1 MKKLLSITSL
11 CLALLMISFS
21 TVFAV
26 DNSTPSNSD
35 TSQNVAE
42 TKNNTTPTTVRM
54 GWEVVYNLKNVESSN
69 TTNDAWLSYRTTITP
84 KLGYAITKVTATIDG
99 KDVGAITSEN
109 GIYTINIEQVT
120 GKLTITAEAEP
131 VIVDTPK
138 EIQNLSPKTNFTV
151 ANLGKVGNYNLYYN
165 VTQYYQ
171 FLDYNV
177 TMGDYVFDCFAQQSP
192 YDLGLYV
199 VGNGKAYTLID
210 AYNELKIDMDT
221 VYSLIKSNEIHY
233 NFTVGKSI
241 PDVTTQPSE
250 NHNVY
255 YYLKGATS
263 SNNETTVGN
272 RYNTVIKP
280 NSPYEIDY
288 VVVTV
293 NNKEKEVAKN
303 SDGSYTIDLD
313 NVDGDINIFA
323 SATREKATEF
333 STARVGWHVN
343 YNLSNVESSNTTDDA
358 WMNYRTVITPKTGYV
373 ITNISA
379 KIHGKDVGKIT
390 KKNGT
395 YEIFVEYLQGGPLV
409 IKAEAKSVKIDT
421 PKEIDKLCPNWILSV
436 ANLGKVGKYD
446 LYYKISDY
454 YNFSNKNIRMG
465 NYMFNCYQQHTPY
478 DLGLYV
484 VGNGKAYTL
493 KDAYNKLNINMDA
506 VYSLINKT
514 NLHYNF
520 TVVKIAQEKL
530 SATNVSLKSGATKTI
545 KVLNGKVKSY
555 KVVNSKVA
563 KVNSKGV
570 VTALN
575 KGKTTVIVTLKDGN
589 KLNCKVNVTTAPKL
603 SKSTVNVKV
612 GQSAKIKIYGK
623 AKGIEFGIS
632 GRNKNIEVW
641 LYKMKDATGFEVE
654 GLKKGKATLKVK
666 VNNVKTL
673 TLKINVK

>member
-35 TSQNVAE
+35 KSQNANQ
-42 TKNNTTPTTVRM
+42 TMNNTMGIVNTEPT
-54 GWEVVYNLKNVESSN
+54 K
-69 TTNDAWLSYRTTITP
+69 
-84 KLGYAITKVTATIDG
+84 
-99 KDVGAITSEN
+99 
-109 GIYTINIEQVT
+109 
-120 GKLTITAEAEP
+120 
-131 VIVDTPK
+131 VDTPK
-138 EIQNLSPKTNFTV
+138 ELQELYPNTNFTV
-151 ANLGKVGNYNLYYN
+151 TKLGEVGEYSLYYN
-165 VTQYYQ
+165 VTRNYQ

-177 TMGDYVFDCFAQQSP
+177 TIGEYIFNCFAQQKP
-192 YDLGLYV
+192 YDLGLYI
-199 VGNGKAYTLID
+199 VGNGKAYTLAD
-210 AYNELKIDMDT
+210 AYKELKIDMDT
-221 VYSLIKSNEIHY
+221 VYSIITSKYINY

-272 RYNTVIKP
+272 HYSTVIKP
-280 NSPYEIDY
+280 NSSYEIDY

-293 NNKEKEVAKN
+293 NNKEKEATKN

-323 SATREKATEF
+323 SATPKKASEPITQDGGHDI
-333 STARVGWHVN
+333 V
-343 YNLSNVESSNTTDDA
+343 YNLSNVESSNTTDIT
-358 WMNYRTVITPKTGYV
+358 YTGYKTTLTPKDGYA
-373 ITNISA
+373 ITYISA
-379 KIHGKDVGKIT
+379 TVNGKDVGTIT
-390 KKNGT
+390 KENGIYT
-395 YEIFVEYLQGGPLV
+395 IDVRLV
-409 IKAEAKSVKIDT
+409 TGNLTITAEAKDIVTDT
-421 PKEIDKLCPNWILSV
+421 PKEIQNLSPKTNFTV
-436 ANLGKVGKYD
+436 ANLGKVGNYN
-446 LYYKISDY
+446 LYYNVTQYYQFFDNIIKI
-454 YNFSNKNIRMG
+454 G
-465 NYMFNCYQQHTPY
+465 NYEFDCFAQQSLY

-493 KDAYNKLNINMDA
+493 KEAYDKLNINMDA

-555 KVVNSKVA
+555 KVTNNKVA

-570 VTALN
+570 ITALN

-603 SKSTVNVKV
+603 SKSTVNLKV
-612 GQSAKIKIYGK
+612 GQIAKIKIYGK

-641 LYKMKDATGFEVE
+641 LYKMKDATGFEVQ

-673 TLKINVK
+673 TLKVNVK

>member
-11 CLALLMISFS
+11 CLTLLMISFS

-35 TSQNVAE
+35 KSQNVAG
-42 TKNNTTPTTVRM
+42 TKNNTEPTTVRM
-54 GWEVVYNLKNVESSN
+54 GWEVVYNLKNVDSSN

-84 KLGYAITKVTATIDG
+84 KVGYAITKVTATIDG

-138 EIQNLSPKTNFTV
+138 ELQELYPNTNFTV
-151 ANLGKVGNYNLYYN
+151 TKLGEVGEYSLYYN

-177 TMGDYVFDCFAQQSP
+177 TIGEYIFNCFAQQKP

-272 RYNTVIKP
+272 HYNTVIKP
-280 NSPYEIDY
+280 NSDYEIDY

-293 NNKEKEVAKN
+293 NNKEKEVTKN

-313 NVDGDINIFA
+313 NIDGDINIFA
-323 SATREKATEF
+323 SATREKATQF

-343 YNLSNVESSNTTDDA
+343 YNLSNVESSNTTDDV
-358 WMNYRTVITPKTGYV
+358 WLNYKTTLTPKEGYA
-373 ITNISA
+373 ITYVSA
-379 KIHGKDVGKIT
+379 TVNGKDVGKIT
-390 KKNGT
+390 KNNGIYT
-395 YEIFVEYLQGGPLV
+395 IDIEKATGNLTIT
-409 IKAEAKSVKIDT
+409 AEAKNIVTDT
-421 PKEIDKLCPNWILSV
+421 PKEIQNLSPKTNFTV
-436 ANLGKVGKYD
+436 ANLGKVGNYN
-446 LYYKISDY
+446 LYYNVTQYYQFFENIIKI
-454 YNFSNKNIRMG
+454 G
-465 NYMFNCYQQHTPY
+465 NYEFDCFAQQSPY
-478 DLGLYV
+478 GLGLYV

-493 KDAYNKLNINMDA
+493 KDAYDKLNINMDA

-555 KVVNSKVA
+555 KVTNNKVA

-612 GQSAKIKIYGK
+612 GKTVKVKALGK
-623 AKGIEFGIS
+623 AKNIALKWTVS
-632 GRNKNIEVW
+632 NKNVNTSIAKKISASV
-641 LYKMKDATGFEVE
+641 LNIKGV
-654 GLKKGKATLKVK
+654 KKGKTTLKVK

-673 TLKINVK
+673 TLKVNVK

>member
-35 TSQNVAE
+35 KSQNANR
-42 TKNNTTPTTVRM
+42 TMNNTMGIVNTEPT
-54 GWEVVYNLKNVESSN
+54 K
-69 TTNDAWLSYRTTITP
+69 
-84 KLGYAITKVTATIDG
+84 
-99 KDVGAITSEN
+99 
-109 GIYTINIEQVT
+109 
-120 GKLTITAEAEP
+120 
-131 VIVDTPK
+131 VDTPK
-138 EIQNLSPKTNFTV
+138 ELQELYPNTNFTV
-151 ANLGKVGNYNLYYN
+151 TKLGEVGKYSLYYN
-165 VTQYYQ
+165 VTHYYQ

-177 TMGDYVFDCFAQQSP
+177 TIGEYMFNCFAQQKP

-221 VYSLIKSNEIHY
+221 VYSLIKSKYINY

-272 RYNTVIKP
+272 HYNTVIKP
-280 NSPYEIDY
+280 NLPYEIDY

-293 NNKEKEVAKN
+293 NNKEREVTKN
-303 SDGSYTIDLD
+303 LDGSYTVDLD
-313 NVDGDINIFA
+313 NIDGDINIFA
-323 SATREKATEF
+323 SATPKKASEPITQDGGHDI
-333 STARVGWHVN
+333 V
-343 YNLSNVESSNTTDDA
+343 YNLSNVESSNTTDIT
-358 WMNYRTVITPKTGYV
+358 YTGYKTTLTPKDGYA
-373 ITNISA
+373 ITYVSA
-379 KIHGKDVGKIT
+379 TVNGKDVGTIT
-390 KKNGT
+390 KENGIYT
-395 YEIFVEYLQGGPLV
+395 IDVRLV
-409 IKAEAKSVKIDT
+409 MGKLTITAEAKDIVTDT
-421 PKEIDKLCPNWILSV
+421 PKEIQNLSPKTNFTV
-436 ANLGKVGKYD
+436 ANLGKVGNYN
-446 LYYKISDY
+446 LYYNVTQYYQFFENIIKI
-454 YNFSNKNIRMG
+454 G
-465 NYMFNCYQQHTPY
+465 NYEFDCFAQQSPY
-478 DLGLYV
+478 GLGLYV

-493 KDAYNKLNINMDA
+493 KDAYDKLNINMDA

-555 KVVNSKVA
+555 KVTNNKVA

-575 KGKTTVIVTLKDGN
+575 KGKTTVIVTLKNGN

-603 SKSTVNVKV
+603 SKPTVNVKV
-612 GQSAKIKIYGK
+612 GKTVKVKALGK
-623 AKGIEFGIS
+623 AKNIALKWTVS
-632 GRNKNIEVW
+632 NKNVNTSIA
-641 LYKMKDATGFEVE
+641 KMISASVLNIKGV
-654 GLKKGKATLKVK
+654 KKGTTTIKVK

-673 TLKINVK
+673 TLKVNVK

>member
-35 TSQNVAE
+35 KSQNANR
-42 TKNNTTPTTVRM
+42 TMNNTMGIVNTEPTKVDTPKELQELYPNTNFTVTKLGEVGEYSLYYNVTHYYQFLDYNVTIGEYIFNCFAQQKPYDLGLYVVGNSKAYTLADAYKELKIDMDTVYSLITSKYINYNFTVGKSIPDVTTQPSANHNVYYYLKGATSSNNETTVGNHYNTVIKPNSPYEIDYVVVTVNNKKR
-54 GWEVVYNLKNVESSN
+54 EVAKNSDGSYTVDLDNVDGDINIFASATPKKASEPITQDGGHDIVYNLSNVESSN
-69 TTNDAWLSYRTTITP
+69 TTDITYTGYKTTLTP
-84 KLGYAITKVTATIDG
+84 KDGYAITYVSATVNG
-99 KDVGAITSEN
+99 KDVGTITKEN
-109 GIYTINIEQVT
+109 GIYTIDVRLVM
-120 GKLTITAEAEP
+120 GKLTITAEAKD
-131 VIVDTPK
+131 IVTDTPK
-138 EIQNLSPKTNFTV
+138 EIQNISPKTNFTV

-171 FLDYNV
+171 FFENIIKIGNYE
-177 TMGDYVFDCFAQQSP
+177 FDCFAHQSP
-192 YDLGLYV
+192 YG
-199 VGNGKAYTLID
+199 
-210 AYNELKIDMDT
+210 
-221 VYSLIKSNEIHY
+221 
-233 NFTVGKSI
+233 
-241 PDVTTQPSE
+241 
-250 NHNVY
+250 
-255 YYLKGATS
+255 
-263 SNNETTVGN
+263 
-272 RYNTVIKP
+272 
-280 NSPYEIDY
+280 
-288 VVVTV
+288 
-293 NNKEKEVAKN
+293 
-303 SDGSYTIDLD
+303 
-313 NVDGDINIFA
+313 
-323 SATREKATEF
+323 
-333 STARVGWHVN
+333 
-343 YNLSNVESSNTTDDA
+343 
-358 WMNYRTVITPKTGYV
+358 
-373 ITNISA
+373 
-379 KIHGKDVGKIT
+379 
-390 KKNGT
+390 
-395 YEIFVEYLQGGPLV
+395 
-409 IKAEAKSVKIDT
+409 
-421 PKEIDKLCPNWILSV
+421 
-436 ANLGKVGKYD
+436 
-446 LYYKISDY
+446 
-454 YNFSNKNIRMG
+454 
-465 NYMFNCYQQHTPY
+465 
-478 DLGLYV
+478 LGLYV

-493 KDAYNKLNINMDA
+493 KDAYDKLNINMDA

-555 KVVNSKVA
+555 KVTNNKVA

-603 SKSTVNVKV
+603 SKSTVNLKV

-641 LYKMKDATGFEVE
+641 RYKMKDATGFEVE

-673 TLKINVK
+673 TLKVNVK

>member
-35 TSQNVAE
+35 KSQNANQTMKNTMGIVNTE
-42 TKNNTTPTTVRM
+42 PTK
-54 GWEVVYNLKNVESSN
+54 
-69 TTNDAWLSYRTTITP
+69 
-84 KLGYAITKVTATIDG
+84 
-99 KDVGAITSEN
+99 
-109 GIYTINIEQVT
+109 
-120 GKLTITAEAEP
+120 
-131 VIVDTPK
+131 VDTPK
-138 EIQNLSPKTNFTV
+138 ELQELYPNTNFTV
-151 ANLGKVGNYNLYYN
+151 TKLGEVGEYSLYYN
-165 VTQYYQ
+165 VTRNYQ

-177 TMGDYVFDCFAQQSP
+177 TIGEYIFNCFAQQKP

-199 VGNGKAYTLID
+199 VGNGKAYTLAD
-210 AYNELKIDMDT
+210 AYKELKIDMDT
-221 VYSLIKSNEIHY
+221 VYSIIKSKYINY

-280 NSPYEIDY
+280 DSPYEIDY
-288 VVVTV
+288 IVVTV
-293 NNKEKEVAKN
+293 NNKKREVTKN
-303 SDGSYTIDLD
+303 SDGSYTVDLD

-323 SATREKATEF
+323 SATREKAPNT
-333 STARVGWHVN
+333 SVAVGCEVK
-343 YNLSNVESSNTTDDA
+343 YDLTNVTSSNMTTDA
-358 WMNYRTVITPKTGYV
+358 WMNYRTVITPKAGYV

-379 KIHGKDVGKIT
+379 KIHGNDVGKIT

-395 YEIFVEYLQGGPLV
+395 YEIFVEYVQGPLV

-421 PKEIDKLCPNWILSV
+421 PKEIDKLYPNLILSV

-493 KDAYNKLNINMDA
+493 KEAYDKLNINMDT

-555 KVVNSKVA
+555 KVTNNKVA

-570 VTALN
+570 ITALN

-603 SKSTVNVKV
+603 SKSTVNLKV

-673 TLKINVK
+673 TLKVNVK

>member
-35 TSQNVAE
+35 KSQNANRTMNNTMGIVNTEPTKVDTPKELQELYPNTNFTVTKLGEVGEYSLYYNVTQYYQFLDYNVTIGEYIFNCFAQQKPYDLGLYVVGNGKAYTLADAYNE
-42 TKNNTTPTTVRM
+42 LKIDMDTVYSLIKSNDIDYNFTVKKSESTVTTQPSANHNVYYYLKGATSSNNETTVSGNYNTVIKPNSDYEIDYIVVTVNNKEKEVTKNSDGSYTIDLDNVDGDINIFASATREKATQFSTARV
-54 GWEVVYNLKNVESSN
+54 GWHVNYNLSNVESSN
-69 TTNDAWLSYRTTITP
+69 TTDDVWLNYKTTLTP
-84 KLGYAITKVTATIDG
+84 KEGYAITYVSATVNG
-99 KDVGAITSEN
+99 KDVGKITKNN
-109 GIYTINIEQVT
+109 GIYTIDIEKAT
-120 GKLTITAEAEP
+120 GNLTITAEAKN
-131 VIVDTPK
+131 IVTDTPK

-165 VTQYYQ
+165 VTQHYQ
-171 FLDYNV
+171 FFENIIKIGNYE
-177 TMGDYVFDCFAQQSP
+177 FDCFAQQSP
-192 YDLGLYV
+192 YGLGLYV
-199 VGNGKAYTLID
+199 VGNGK
-210 AYNELKIDMDT
+210 
-221 VYSLIKSNEIHY
+221 S
-233 NFTVGKSI
+233 
-241 PDVTTQPSE
+241 
-250 NHNVY
+250 
-255 YYLKGATS
+255 
-263 SNNETTVGN
+263 
-272 RYNTVIKP
+272 
-280 NSPYEIDY
+280 
-288 VVVTV
+288 
-293 NNKEKEVAKN
+293 
-303 SDGSYTIDLD
+303 
-313 NVDGDINIFA
+313 
-323 SATREKATEF
+323 
-333 STARVGWHVN
+333 
-343 YNLSNVESSNTTDDA
+343 
-358 WMNYRTVITPKTGYV
+358 
-373 ITNISA
+373 
-379 KIHGKDVGKIT
+379 
-390 KKNGT
+390 
-395 YEIFVEYLQGGPLV
+395 
-409 IKAEAKSVKIDT
+409 
-421 PKEIDKLCPNWILSV
+421 
-436 ANLGKVGKYD
+436 
-446 LYYKISDY
+446 
-454 YNFSNKNIRMG
+454 
-465 NYMFNCYQQHTPY
+465 
-478 DLGLYV
+478 
-484 VGNGKAYTL
+484 YTL
-493 KDAYNKLNINMDA
+493 KDAYDKLNINMDA

-520 TVVKIAQEKL
+520 TAVKIAQEKL

-555 KVVNSKVA
+555 KVTNNKVA

-673 TLKINVK
+673 ILKVNVK

>member
-35 TSQNVAE
+35 KSQNANQ
-42 TKNNTTPTTVRM
+42 TMNNTMVVVNTEPT
-54 GWEVVYNLKNVESSN
+54 K
-69 TTNDAWLSYRTTITP
+69 
-84 KLGYAITKVTATIDG
+84 
-99 KDVGAITSEN
+99 
-109 GIYTINIEQVT
+109 
-120 GKLTITAEAEP
+120 
-131 VIVDTPK
+131 VDTPK
-138 EIQNLSPKTNFTV
+138 ELQELYPNTNFTV
-151 ANLGKVGNYNLYYN
+151 TKLGEVGEYSLYYN
-165 VTQYYQ
+165 VTHYYQ

-177 TMGDYVFDCFAQQSP
+177 TIGEYIFNCFAQQKP

-199 VGNGKAYTLID
+199 VGNSKAYTLID

-221 VYSLIKSNEIHY
+221 VYSLITSKYINY

-272 RYNTVIKP
+272 HYNTVIKP

-293 NNKEKEVAKN
+293 NNKKREVTKN
-303 SDGSYTIDLD
+303 SDGSYTVDLD

-323 SATREKATEF
+323 SATREKVTQF
-333 STARVGWHVN
+333 STARVGCEVK
-343 YNLSNVESSNTTDDA
+343 YDLTNVTSSNTTDDA

-379 KIHGKDVGKIT
+379 KIHGNDVGKIT

-395 YEIFVEYLQGGPLV
+395 YEIFVEYVQGPLV

-493 KDAYNKLNINMDA
+493 KDAYDKLNINMDA

-603 SKSTVNVKV
+603 SKSTVNLKV

-632 GRNKNIEVW
+632 GRNKNVEVW
-641 LYKMKDATGFEVE
+641 LYKMKDATEFRVE
-654 GLKKGKATLKVK
+654 GLKKGKTTLKVK

-673 TLKINVK
+673 TLKVNVK

>member
-35 TSQNVAE
+35 KSRNVAE
-42 TKNNTTPTTVRM
+42 TKNNTEPTTVRM
-54 GWEVVYNLKNVESSN
+54 GWEVVYNLKNVDSSN

-84 KLGYAITKVTATIDG
+84 KVGYTITKVTATIDG
-99 KDVGAITSEN
+99 KDVGTVTSEN

-138 EIQNLSPKTNFTV
+138 ELQELSPNANFTL
-151 ANLGKVGNYNLYYN
+151 AKLGEVGEYTLYYN
-165 VTQYYQ
+165 VTDSYQY
-171 FLDYNV
+171 LDYNV
-177 TMGDYVFDCFAQQSP
+177 TMGDYVFDCFAQQKP

-272 RYNTVIKP
+272 HYNTVIKP

-293 NNKEKEVAKN
+293 NNKEKEATKN
-303 SDGSYTIDLD
+303 SDGSYTVDLD

-421 PKEIDKLCPNWILSV
+421 PKEIDKLYPNLILSV

-493 KDAYNKLNINMDA
+493 KEAYDKLNINMDA

-530 SATNVSLKSGATKTI
+530 SATNVRLKSGATKTI
-545 KVLNGKVKSY
+545 KVLNGKVKSC
-555 KVVNSKVA
+555 KVTNNKVA

-570 VTALN
+570 ITALN

-603 SKSTVNVKV
+603 SKSTVNLKV

>member
-11 CLALLMISFS
+11 CLTLLMISFS

-35 TSQNVAE
+35 KSQNANQ
-42 TKNNTTPTTVRM
+42 TMNNTMGIVNTEPT
-54 GWEVVYNLKNVESSN
+54 K
-69 TTNDAWLSYRTTITP
+69 
-84 KLGYAITKVTATIDG
+84 
-99 KDVGAITSEN
+99 
-109 GIYTINIEQVT
+109 
-120 GKLTITAEAEP
+120 
-131 VIVDTPK
+131 VDTPK
-138 EIQNLSPKTNFTV
+138 ELQELYPNTNFTV
-151 ANLGKVGNYNLYYN
+151 TKLGEVGEYSLYYN

-177 TMGDYVFDCFAQQSP
+177 TIGEYIFNCFAQQKP

-221 VYSLIKSNEIHY
+221 VYSLITSKYINY

-293 NNKEKEVAKN
+293 NNKEKEVTKN

-323 SATREKATEF
+323 SATREKATQF
-333 STARVGWHVN
+333 STARVGWYVN
-343 YNLSNVESSNTTDDA
+343 YNLSNVESSNTTDDV
-358 WMNYRTVITPKTGYV
+358 WLNYKTTLTPKEGYA
-373 ITNISA
+373 ITYVSA
-379 KIHGKDVGKIT
+379 TVNGKDVGKIT
-390 KKNGT
+390 KNNGIYT
-395 YEIFVEYLQGGPLV
+395 IDIEKATGNLTIT
-409 IKAEAKSVKIDT
+409 AEAKNIVTDT
-421 PKEIDKLCPNWILSV
+421 PKEIQNLSPKTNFTV
-436 ANLGKVGKYD
+436 ANLGKVGNYN
-446 LYYKISDY
+446 LYYNVTQYYQFFENIIKI
-454 YNFSNKNIRMG
+454 G
-465 NYMFNCYQQHTPY
+465 NYEFDCFAQQSPY
-478 DLGLYV
+478 GLGLYV

-493 KDAYNKLNINMDA
+493 KDAYDKLNINMDA

-520 TVVKIAQEKL
+520 TAVKIAQEKL

-612 GQSAKIKIYGK
+612 GKTVKVKALGK
-623 AKGIEFGIS
+623 AKNIALKWTVS
-632 GRNKNIEVW
+632 NKNVNTSIAKKIGASV
-641 LYKMKDATGFEVE
+641 LNIKGV
-654 GLKKGKATLKVK
+654 KKGKTTLKVK

-673 TLKINVK
+673 TLKVNVK

>member
-35 TSQNVAE
+35 KSQNANQ
-42 TKNNTTPTTVRM
+42 TMNNTMVVVNTEPT
-54 GWEVVYNLKNVESSN
+54 K
-69 TTNDAWLSYRTTITP
+69 
-84 KLGYAITKVTATIDG
+84 
-99 KDVGAITSEN
+99 
-109 GIYTINIEQVT
+109 
-120 GKLTITAEAEP
+120 
-131 VIVDTPK
+131 VDTPK
-138 EIQNLSPKTNFTV
+138 ELQELYPNTNFTV
-151 ANLGKVGNYNLYYN
+151 TKLGEVGEYSLYYN
-165 VTQYYQ
+165 VTHYYQ

-177 TMGDYVFDCFAQQSP
+177 TIGEYIFNCFAQQKP

-199 VGNGKAYTLID
+199 VGNSKAYTLID

-221 VYSLIKSNEIHY
+221 VYSLITSKYINY

-272 RYNTVIKP
+272 HYNTVIKP

-293 NNKEKEVAKN
+293 NNKKREVTKN

-323 SATREKATEF
+323 SATREKVTQF
-333 STARVGWHVN
+333 STARVGCEVK
-343 YNLSNVESSNTTDDA
+343 YDLTNVTSSNTTDDA

-379 KIHGKDVGKIT
+379 NIHGKDVGKIT

-395 YEIFVEYLQGGPLV
+395 YEIFVEYVQGPLV

-493 KDAYNKLNINMDA
+493 KDAYDKLNINMDV

-555 KVVNSKVA
+555 KVTNNKVA

-603 SKSTVNVKV
+603 SKSTVNLKV

-632 GRNKNIEVW
+632 GRNKNIKVW
-641 LYKMKDATGFEVE
+641 LYKMKDATEFRVE

-673 TLKINVK
+673 TLKVNVK

>member
-35 TSQNVAE
+35 KSQN
-42 TKNNTTPTTVRM
+42 TNQTMNNTMGIVNTEPT
-54 GWEVVYNLKNVESSN
+54 K
-69 TTNDAWLSYRTTITP
+69 
-84 KLGYAITKVTATIDG
+84 
-99 KDVGAITSEN
+99 
-109 GIYTINIEQVT
+109 
-120 GKLTITAEAEP
+120 
-131 VIVDTPK
+131 VDTPK
-138 EIQNLSPKTNFTV
+138 ELQELYPNTNFTV
-151 ANLGKVGNYNLYYN
+151 TKLGEVGEYSLYYN

-177 TMGDYVFDCFAQQSP
+177 TIGEYIFDCFAQQKP

-199 VGNGKAYTLID
+199 VGNGKAYTLAD
-210 AYNELKIDMDT
+210 AYKELKIDMDT

-233 NFTVGKSI
+233 NFTVEKSI
-241 PDVTTQPSE
+241 PDVTTQPSA

-272 RYNTVIKP
+272 HYNTVIKP
-280 NSPYEIDY
+280 NSDYEIDY
-288 VVVTV
+288 IVVTV
-293 NNKEKEVAKN
+293 NNKEKEVTKN
-303 SDGSYTIDLD
+303 SDGSYTVDLD

-323 SATREKATEF
+323 SATPKKASEPIT
-333 STARVGWHVN
+333 RVGWEVD
-343 YNLSNVESSNTTDDA
+343 YNVTNAYLTNKSTDVLGS
-358 WMNYRTVITPKTGYV
+358 YSTRIYTVGTYIVTYV
-373 ITNISA
+373 SA
-379 KIHGKDVGKIT
+379 TINGKDVGTIKEVV
-390 KKNGT
+390 GG
-395 YEIFVEYLQGGPLV
+395 YEIN
-409 IKAEAKSVKIDT
+409 IKNVTGKLTITVEAKNFQSPT
-421 PKEIDKLCPNWILSV
+421 PKELQALSPNSNFSV
-436 ANLGKVGKYD
+436 INLGKVGNYN
-446 LYYKISDY
+446 LYYNTTSSYEDLEY
-454 YNFSNKNIRMG
+454 NIRIGDYVYTCM
-465 NYMFNCYQQHTPY
+465 YQQSPD
-478 DLGLYV
+478 DLGLYI

-493 KDAYNKLNINMDA
+493 QDAYSKIKNLNMDT
-506 VYSLINKT
+506 VYSLINKM
-514 NLHYNF
+514 NIDYNF
-520 TVVKIAQEKL
+520 TVNKKPIVKL

-545 KVLNGKVKSY
+545 KVLNGKAKSY
-555 KVVNSKVA
+555 KVTNNKVA

-570 VTALN
+570 ITALN

-603 SKSTVNVKV
+603 SKSTVNLKV

-632 GRNKNIEVW
+632 GRNKNIKVW

-673 TLKINVK
+673 TLKVNVK

>member
-35 TSQNVAE
+35 KSQNVAE
-42 TKNNTTPTTVRM
+42 TKNNTEPTTVRM
-54 GWEVVYNLKNVESSN
+54 GWEVVYNLKNVETSN

-84 KLGYAITKVTATIDG
+84 KVGYTITKITATIDG
-99 KDVGAITSEN
+99 KDVGTVTSEN

-165 VTQYYQ
+165 VTQKYQ
-171 FLDYNV
+171 YLDYNV

-272 RYNTVIKP
+272 HYNTVIKP

-293 NNKEKEVAKN
+293 NNKEKEATKN

-323 SATREKATEF
+323 SATYEKAPNT
-333 STARVGWHVN
+333 SVAVGCEVK
-343 YNLSNVESSNTTDDA
+343 YDLTNVTSSNMTTDA

-395 YEIFVEYLQGGPLV
+395 YEIFVEYVQGPLV

-421 PKEIDKLCPNWILSV
+421 PKEIDKLYPNLILSV

-493 KDAYNKLNINMDA
+493 KEAYDKLNINMDA

-520 TVVKIAQEKL
+520 TAVKIAQEKL
-530 SATNVSLKSGATKTI
+530 SATNISLKSGATKTI

-555 KVVNSKVA
+555 KVTNNKVA

-570 VTALN
+570 ITALN

-673 TLKINVK
+673 TLKVNVK

>member
-1 MKKLLSITSL
+1 
-11 CLALLMISFS
+11 MISFS

-165 VTQYYQ
+165 VIQYYQ

-177 TMGDYVFDCFAQQSP
+177 TIGEYIFNCFAQQKP

-199 VGNGKAYTLID
+199 VGNSKAYTLAD

-221 VYSLIKSNEIHY
+221 VYSLIKSNDIDY
-233 NFTVGKSI
+233 SFTVKKSEST
-241 PDVTTQPSE
+241 VTTQPSA

-255 YYLKGATS
+255 YYLKGVTS

-272 RYNTVIKP
+272 HYNTVIKP

-288 VVVTV
+288 IVVTV

-303 SDGSYTIDLD
+303 SDGSYTVDLD

-323 SATREKATEF
+323 SATREKVTEF
-333 STARVGWHVN
+333 STARVGWYVN
-343 YNLSNVESSNTTDDA
+343 YNLSNVESSNTTDDV
-358 WMNYRTVITPKTGYV
+358 WLNYKTTLTPKEGYA
-373 ITNISA
+373 ITYVSA
-379 KIHGKDVGKIT
+379 TVNGKDVGKIT
-390 KKNGT
+390 KNNGIYT
-395 YEIFVEYLQGGPLV
+395 IDIEKATGNLTIT
-409 IKAEAKSVKIDT
+409 AEAKNIVTDT
-421 PKEIDKLCPNWILSV
+421 PKEIQNLSPKTNFTV
-436 ANLGKVGKYD
+436 ANLGKVGNYN
-446 LYYKISDY
+446 LYYNVTQYYQFFENIIKI
-454 YNFSNKNIRMG
+454 G
-465 NYMFNCYQQHTPY
+465 NYEFDCFAQQSPY
-478 DLGLYV
+478 GLGLYV

-493 KDAYNKLNINMDA
+493 KDAYDKLNINMDA

-520 TVVKIAQEKL
+520 TAVKIAQEKL

-603 SKSTVNVKV
+603 SKSIVNVKV
-612 GQSAKIKIYGK
+612 GKTVKVKALGK
-623 AKGIEFGIS
+623 AKNIALKWTVS
-632 GRNKNIEVW
+632 NKNVNTSIAKKISASV
-641 LYKMKDATGFEVE
+641 LNIKGV
-654 GLKKGKATLKVK
+654 KKGKTTLKVK

-673 TLKINVK
+673 TLKVNVK

>member
-35 TSQNVAE
+35 KSQNANQ
-42 TKNNTTPTTVRM
+42 TMNNTMVVVNTDPT
-54 GWEVVYNLKNVESSN
+54 K
-69 TTNDAWLSYRTTITP
+69 
-84 KLGYAITKVTATIDG
+84 
-99 KDVGAITSEN
+99 
-109 GIYTINIEQVT
+109 
-120 GKLTITAEAEP
+120 
-131 VIVDTPK
+131 VDTPK
-138 EIQNLSPKTNFTV
+138 ELQELYPNTNFTV
-151 ANLGKVGNYNLYYN
+151 TKLGEVGEYSLYYN
-165 VTQYYQ
+165 VTHYYQ

-177 TMGDYVFDCFAQQSP
+177 TIGEYIFNCFAQQKP

-199 VGNGKAYTLID
+199 VGNSKAYTLAD
-210 AYNELKIDMDT
+210 AYKELKIDMDT
-221 VYSLIKSNEIHY
+221 VYSLITSKYINY

-272 RYNTVIKP
+272 HYNTVIKP

-293 NNKEKEVAKN
+293 NNKKREVTKN

-323 SATREKATEF
+323 SATREKVTEF
-333 STARVGWHVN
+333 STARVGWYVN
-343 YNLSNVESSNTTDDA
+343 YNLSNVESSNTTDDV
-358 WMNYRTVITPKTGYV
+358 WLNYKTTLTPKDGYA
-373 ITNISA
+373 ITYVSA
-379 KIHGKDVGKIT
+379 TVNGKDVGKIT
-390 KKNGT
+390 KNNGIYT
-395 YEIFVEYLQGGPLV
+395 IDIEKVTGNLTIT
-409 IKAEAKSVKIDT
+409 AEAKNVVTDT
-421 PKEIDKLCPNWILSV
+421 PKEIQNLSPKTNFTV
-436 ANLGKVGKYD
+436 ANLGKVGNYN
-446 LYYKISDY
+446 LYYNVTQYYQFFENIIKI
-454 YNFSNKNIRMG
+454 G
-465 NYMFNCYQQHTPY
+465 NYEFDCFAQQSPY
-478 DLGLYV
+478 GLGLYV

-493 KDAYNKLNINMDA
+493 KDAYDKLNINMDA

-555 KVVNSKVA
+555 KVTNNKVA

-603 SKSTVNVKV
+603 SKSTVNLKV

-632 GRNKNIEVW
+632 GRNKNIKVW
-641 LYKMKDATGFEVE
+641 LYKMKDATEFRVE

-673 TLKINVK
+673 TLKVNVK

>member
-26 DNSTPSNSD
+26 DNSTSSNSD
-35 TSQNVAE
+35 KSQNVAE
-42 TKNNTTPTTVRM
+42 TKNNTEPTTVRM

-241 PDVTTQPSE
+241 PDVTTQPSG

-272 RYNTVIKP
+272 HYNTVIKP

-293 NNKEKEVAKN
+293 NNKEKEVTKN
-303 SDGSYTIDLD
+303 SDGSYTVDLD

-323 SATREKATEF
+323 SATREKVTQF

-343 YNLSNVESSNTTDDA
+343 YNLSNVESSNTTDDV
-358 WMNYRTVITPKTGYV
+358 WLNYKTTLTPKEGYA
-373 ITNISA
+373 ITYVSA
-379 KIHGKDVGKIT
+379 TVNGKDVGKIT
-390 KKNGT
+390 KNNGIYT
-395 YEIFVEYLQGGPLV
+395 IDIEKATGNLTIT
-409 IKAEAKSVKIDT
+409 AEAKNIVTDT
-421 PKEIDKLCPNWILSV
+421 PKEIQNLSPKTNFTV
-436 ANLGKVGKYD
+436 ANLGKVGNYN
-446 LYYKISDY
+446 LYYNVTQYYQFFENIIKI
-454 YNFSNKNIRMG
+454 G
-465 NYMFNCYQQHTPY
+465 NYEFDCFAQQSPY
-478 DLGLYV
+478 GLGLYV

-493 KDAYNKLNINMDA
+493 KDAYDKLNINMDA

-612 GQSAKIKIYGK
+612 GKTVKVKALGK
-623 AKGIEFGIS
+623 AKNIALKWTVS
-632 GRNKNIEVW
+632 NKNVNTSIA
-641 LYKMKDATGFEVE
+641 KMIGASVLNIKGV
-654 GLKKGKATLKVK
+654 KKGKTTLKVK

-673 TLKINVK
+673 TLKVNVK

>member
-35 TSQNVAE
+35 KSQNANR
-42 TKNNTTPTTVRM
+42 TMNNTMGIVNTEPT
-54 GWEVVYNLKNVESSN
+54 K
-69 TTNDAWLSYRTTITP
+69 
-84 KLGYAITKVTATIDG
+84 
-99 KDVGAITSEN
+99 
-109 GIYTINIEQVT
+109 
-120 GKLTITAEAEP
+120 
-131 VIVDTPK
+131 VDTPK
-138 EIQNLSPKTNFTV
+138 ELQELYPNTNFTV
-151 ANLGKVGNYNLYYN
+151 TKLGEVGEYSLYYN
-165 VTQYYQ
+165 VTHYYQ

-177 TMGDYVFDCFAQQSP
+177 TIGEYIFNCFAQQKP

-221 VYSLIKSNEIHY
+221 VYSLIKSKYINY

-272 RYNTVIKP
+272 HYNTVIKP

-293 NNKEKEVAKN
+293 NNKEKGVTKN
-303 SDGSYTIDLD
+303 LDGSYTIDLD
-313 NVDGDINIFA
+313 NIDGDINIFA
-323 SATREKATEF
+323 SATREKAPNTSVAFGCEVKYDL
-333 STARVGWHVN
+333 T
-343 YNLSNVESSNTTDDA
+343 NVTSSNMTTDA
-358 WMNYRTVITPKTGYV
+358 WMNYRTVITPKVGYV

-395 YEIFVEYLQGGPLV
+395 YEIFVEYVQGPLV
-409 IKAEAKSVKIDT
+409 IKAEAKSVEIDT
-421 PKEIDKLCPNWILSV
+421 PKEIDKLYPNLILSV

-545 KVLNGKVKSY
+545 KALNGKVKSY
-555 KVVNSKVA
+555 KVTNNKVA

>member
-35 TSQNVAE
+35 KSQNANQ
-42 TKNNTTPTTVRM
+42 TMNNTMVVVNTEPT
-54 GWEVVYNLKNVESSN
+54 K
-69 TTNDAWLSYRTTITP
+69 
-84 KLGYAITKVTATIDG
+84 
-99 KDVGAITSEN
+99 
-109 GIYTINIEQVT
+109 
-120 GKLTITAEAEP
+120 
-131 VIVDTPK
+131 VDTPK
-138 EIQNLSPKTNFTV
+138 ELQELYPNTNFTV
-151 ANLGKVGNYNLYYN
+151 TKLGEVGEYSLYYN
-165 VTQYYQ
+165 VTHYYQ

-177 TMGDYVFDCFAQQSP
+177 TIGEYIFNCFAQQKP

-199 VGNGKAYTLID
+199 VGNSKAYTLAD
-210 AYNELKIDMDT
+210 AYKELKIDMDT
-221 VYSLIKSNEIHY
+221 VYSLITSKYINY

-272 RYNTVIKP
+272 HYNTVIKP

-293 NNKEKEVAKN
+293 NNKKREVTKN

-323 SATREKATEF
+323 SATREKVTEF
-333 STARVGWHVN
+333 STARVGWYVN
-343 YNLSNVESSNTTDDA
+343 YNLSNVESSNTTDDV
-358 WMNYRTVITPKTGYV
+358 WLNYKTTLTPKDGYA
-373 ITNISA
+373 ITYVSA
-379 KIHGKDVGKIT
+379 TVNGKDVGKIT
-390 KKNGT
+390 KNNGIYT
-395 YEIFVEYLQGGPLV
+395 IDIEKVTGNLTIT
-409 IKAEAKSVKIDT
+409 AEAKNVVTDT
-421 PKEIDKLCPNWILSV
+421 PKEIQNLSPKTNFTV
-436 ANLGKVGKYD
+436 ANLGKVGNYN
-446 LYYKISDY
+446 LYYNVTQYYQFFENIIKI
-454 YNFSNKNIRMG
+454 G
-465 NYMFNCYQQHTPY
+465 NYEFDCFAQQSPY
-478 DLGLYV
+478 GLGLYV

-493 KDAYNKLNINMDA
+493 KDAYDKLNINMDV

-555 KVVNSKVA
+555 KVTNNKVA

-603 SKSTVNVKV
+603 SKSTVNLKV
-612 GQSAKIKIYGK
+612 GQSDKIKIYGK

-632 GRNKNIEVW
+632 GRNKNIKVW
-641 LYKMKDATGFEVE
+641 LYKMKDATEFRVE

-673 TLKINVK
+673 TLKVNVK

>member
-26 DNSTPSNSD
+26 DNSTSSNSD
-35 TSQNVAE
+35 KSQNVAE
-42 TKNNTTPTTVRM
+42 TKNNTEPTTVRM
-54 GWEVVYNLKNVESSN
+54 GWEVVYNLKNVDSSN

-84 KLGYAITKVTATIDG
+84 KVGYTITKVTATING
-99 KDVGAITSEN
+99 KDVGTITSEN

-131 VIVDTPK
+131 VTVDTPK
-138 EIQNLSPKTNFTV
+138 ELQELYPNTNFTV
-151 ANLGKVGNYNLYYN
+151 TKQGEVGEYSLYYN

-177 TMGDYVFDCFAQQSP
+177 TIGEYIFNCFAQQKP

-263 SNNETTVGN
+263 SNNETTVSGN
-272 RYNTVIKP
+272 YNTVIKP
-280 NSPYEIDY
+280 NSDYEIDY

-293 NNKEKEVAKN
+293 NNKEKEVTKN
-303 SDGSYTIDLD
+303 SDGSYTVDLD

-323 SATREKATEF
+323 SATREKVTQF

-343 YNLSNVESSNTTDDA
+343 YNLSNVESSNTTDDV
-358 WMNYRTVITPKTGYV
+358 WLNYKTTLTPKEGYA
-373 ITNISA
+373 ITYVSA
-379 KIHGKDVGKIT
+379 TVNGKDVGKIT
-390 KKNGT
+390 KNNGIYT
-395 YEIFVEYLQGGPLV
+395 IDIEKATGNLTIT
-409 IKAEAKSVKIDT
+409 AEAKNIVTDT
-421 PKEIDKLCPNWILSV
+421 PKEIQNLSPKTNFTV
-436 ANLGKVGKYD
+436 ANLGKVGNYN
-446 LYYKISDY
+446 LYYNVTQYYQFFENIIKI
-454 YNFSNKNIRMG
+454 G
-465 NYMFNCYQQHTPY
+465 NYEFDCFAQQSPY
-478 DLGLYV
+478 GLGLYV
-484 VGNGKAYTL
+484 VGNSKAYTL
-493 KDAYNKLNINMDA
+493 KEAYDKLNINMDA

-520 TVVKIAQEKL
+520 TAVKIAQEKL

-612 GQSAKIKIYGK
+612 GKTVKVKALGK
-623 AKGIEFGIS
+623 AKNIALKWTVS
-632 GRNKNIEVW
+632 NKNVNTSIAKKISASV
-641 LYKMKDATGFEVE
+641 LNIKGV
-654 GLKKGKATLKVK
+654 KKGKTTLKVK

-673 TLKINVK
+673 TLKVNVK

>member
-35 TSQNVAE
+35 KSQNANR
-42 TKNNTTPTTVRM
+42 TMNNTMGIVNTEPT
-54 GWEVVYNLKNVESSN
+54 K
-69 TTNDAWLSYRTTITP
+69 
-84 KLGYAITKVTATIDG
+84 
-99 KDVGAITSEN
+99 
-109 GIYTINIEQVT
+109 
-120 GKLTITAEAEP
+120 
-131 VIVDTPK
+131 VDTPK
-138 EIQNLSPKTNFTV
+138 ELQELYPNTNFTV
-151 ANLGKVGNYNLYYN
+151 TKLGEVGEYSLYYN

-177 TMGDYVFDCFAQQSP
+177 TIGEYIFNCFAQQKP

-221 VYSLIKSNEIHY
+221 VYSLITSKYINY

-288 VVVTV
+288 IVVTV
-293 NNKEKEVAKN
+293 NNKKREVTKN
-303 SDGSYTIDLD
+303 LDGSYTVDID
-313 NVDGDINIFA
+313 NIDGDINIFA
-323 SATREKATEF
+323 SATPKKASEPITQDGGHDI
-333 STARVGWHVN
+333 V
-343 YNLSNVESSNTTDDA
+343 YNLSNVESSNTT
-358 WMNYRTVITPKTGYV
+358 NITYTGYKTTLTPKDGYA
-373 ITNISA
+373 ITYVSA
-379 KIHGKDVGKIT
+379 TVNGKDVGTIT
-390 KKNGT
+390 KENGIYT
-395 YEIFVEYLQGGPLV
+395 IDVRLV
-409 IKAEAKSVKIDT
+409 MGKLTITAEAKNIVTDT
-421 PKEIDKLCPNWILSV
+421 PKEIQNLSPKTNFTV
-436 ANLGKVGKYD
+436 ANLGKVGNYN
-446 LYYKISDY
+446 LYYNVTQHYQFFENIIKI
-454 YNFSNKNIRMG
+454 G
-465 NYMFNCYQQHTPY
+465 NYEFDCFAQQSPY
-478 DLGLYV
+478 GLGLYV

-493 KDAYNKLNINMDA
+493 KDAYDKLNINMDA

-555 KVVNSKVA
+555 KVTNNKVA

-603 SKSTVNVKV
+603 SKPTVNVKV
-612 GQSAKIKIYGK
+612 GKTVKVKALGK
-623 AKGIEFGIS
+623 AKNIALKWTVS
-632 GRNKNIEVW
+632 NKNVNTSIA
-641 LYKMKDATGFEVE
+641 KMISASVLNIKGV
-654 GLKKGKATLKVK
+654 KKGKATIKVK

-673 TLKINVK
+673 TLKVNVK

>member
-11 CLALLMISFS
+11 CLALFMISFS

-35 TSQNVAE
+35 KSQNVAE

-54 GWEVVYNLKNVESSN
+54 GWEVVYNLKNVDSSN

-138 EIQNLSPKTNFTV
+138 KLQELYPNTNFTV
-151 ANLGKVGNYNLYYN
+151 TKLGEVGEYSLYYN

-177 TMGDYVFDCFAQQSP
+177 TIGEYIFNCFAQQKP

-221 VYSLIKSNEIHY
+221 VYSLIKSNDIDY
-233 NFTVGKSI
+233 SFTVKKSEST
-241 PDVTTQPSE
+241 VTTQPSA

-263 SNNETTVGN
+263 SNNETTVSGN
-272 RYNTVIKP
+272 YNTVIKP
-280 NSPYEIDY
+280 NSDYEIDY

-303 SDGSYTIDLD
+303 SDGSYTVDLD

-323 SATREKATEF
+323 SATPKKASEPIT
-333 STARVGWHVN
+333 RVGWEVD
-343 YNLSNVESSNTTDDA
+343 YNVTNAYLTNKSTDVLGS
-358 WMNYRTVITPKTGYV
+358 YSTRIYTV
-373 ITNISA
+373 
-379 KIHGKDVGKIT
+379 
-390 KKNGT
+390 GT
-395 YEIFVEYLQGGPLV
+395 YIVTYVSATINGKEVGTIKEVVGGYEIN
-409 IKAEAKSVKIDT
+409 IKNVTGKLTITVEAKNFQSPT
-421 PKEIDKLCPNWILSV
+421 PKELQALSPNSNFSV
-436 ANLGKVGKYD
+436 INLGKVGNYN
-446 LYYKISDY
+446 LYYNTTSSYEDLEY
-454 YNFSNKNIRMG
+454 NIRIGDYVYTCM
-465 NYMFNCYQQHTPY
+465 YQQSPD
-478 DLGLYV
+478 DLGLYI

-493 KDAYNKLNINMDA
+493 QDAYSKIKNLNMDT
-506 VYSLINKT
+506 VYSLINKM
-514 NLHYNF
+514 NIDYNF
-520 TVVKIAQEKL
+520 TVNKKPIVKL

-570 VTALN
+570 ITALN

-612 GQSAKIKIYGK
+612 GKTVKVKALGK
-623 AKGIEFGIS
+623 AKNIALKWTVS
-632 GRNKNIEVW
+632 NKNVNTSIA
-641 LYKMKDATGFEVE
+641 KMISASVLNIKGV
-654 GLKKGKATLKVK
+654 KKGKTTLKVK

-673 TLKINVK
+673 TLKVNVK

>member
-35 TSQNVAE
+35 KSQNVAE
-42 TKNNTTPTTVRM
+42 TKNNTEPTTVRM

-84 KLGYAITKVTATIDG
+84 KLGYAITKVTATING
-99 KDVGAITSEN
+99 KDVGTVTSSN
-109 GIYTINIEQVT
+109 GIYTIDIEQVT

-165 VTQYYQ
+165 VIQYYQ

-177 TMGDYVFDCFAQQSP
+177 TIGEYIFNCFAQQKP

-199 VGNGKAYTLID
+199 VGNSKAYTLAD

-221 VYSLIKSNEIHY
+221 VYSLIKSNDIDY
-233 NFTVGKSI
+233 SFTVKKSEST
-241 PDVTTQPSE
+241 VTTQPSA

-255 YYLKGATS
+255 YYLKGVTS

-272 RYNTVIKP
+272 HYNTVIKP

-288 VVVTV
+288 IVVTV

-303 SDGSYTIDLD
+303 SDGSYTVDLD

-323 SATREKATEF
+323 SATREKVTEF
-333 STARVGWHVN
+333 STARVGWYVN
-343 YNLSNVESSNTTDDA
+343 YNLSNVESSNTTDDV
-358 WMNYRTVITPKTGYV
+358 WLNYKTTLTPKEGYA
-373 ITNISA
+373 ITYVSA
-379 KIHGKDVGKIT
+379 TVNGKDVGKIT
-390 KKNGT
+390 KNNGIYT
-395 YEIFVEYLQGGPLV
+395 IDIEKATGNLTIT
-409 IKAEAKSVKIDT
+409 AEAKNIVTDT
-421 PKEIDKLCPNWILSV
+421 PKEIQNLSPKTNFTV
-436 ANLGKVGKYD
+436 ANLGKVGNYN
-446 LYYKISDY
+446 LYYNVTQYYQFFENIIKI
-454 YNFSNKNIRMG
+454 G
-465 NYMFNCYQQHTPY
+465 NYEFDCFAQQSPY
-478 DLGLYV
+478 GLGLYV

-493 KDAYNKLNINMDA
+493 KDAYDKLNINMDA

-520 TVVKIAQEKL
+520 TAVKIAQEKL

-603 SKSTVNVKV
+603 SKSIVNVKV
-612 GQSAKIKIYGK
+612 GKTVKVKALGK
-623 AKGIEFGIS
+623 AKNIALKWTVS
-632 GRNKNIEVW
+632 NKNVNTSIAKKISASV
-641 LYKMKDATGFEVE
+641 LNIKGV
-654 GLKKGKATLKVK
+654 KKGKTTLKVK

-673 TLKINVK
+673 TLKVNVK

>member
-35 TSQNVAE
+35 KSQNVAE
-42 TKNNTTPTTVRM
+42 TKNNTEPTTVRM
-54 GWEVVYNLKNVESSN
+54 GWEVVYNLKNVDSSN

-84 KLGYAITKVTATIDG
+84 KLGYAITKVTATING
-99 KDVGAITSEN
+99 KDVGTVTSSN
-109 GIYTINIEQVT
+109 GIYTIDIEQVT

-138 EIQNLSPKTNFTV
+138 KLQELYPNTNFTV
-151 ANLGKVGNYNLYYN
+151 TKLGEVGEYSLYYN

-177 TMGDYVFDCFAQQSP
+177 TIGEYIFNCFAQQKP

-255 YYLKGATS
+255 YYLKGVTS
-263 SNNETTVGN
+263 SNNETTVSGN
-272 RYNTVIKP
+272 YNTVIKP
-280 NSPYEIDY
+280 NSDYEIDY

-293 NNKEKEVAKN
+293 NNKEKEVTKN

-323 SATREKATEF
+323 SATREKVTEF
-333 STARVGWHVN
+333 STARVGWYVN
-343 YNLSNVESSNTTDDA
+343 YNLSNVESSNTTDDV
-358 WMNYRTVITPKTGYV
+358 WLNYKTTLTPKEGYA
-373 ITNISA
+373 ITYVSA
-379 KIHGKDVGKIT
+379 TVNGKDVGKIT
-390 KKNGT
+390 KNNGIYT
-395 YEIFVEYLQGGPLV
+395 IDIEKATGNLTIT
-409 IKAEAKSVKIDT
+409 AEAKNIVTDT
-421 PKEIDKLCPNWILSV
+421 PKEIQNLSPKTNFTV

-446 LYYKISDY
+446 LYYNVTQYYQFFENIIKI
-454 YNFSNKNIRMG
+454 G
-465 NYMFNCYQQHTPY
+465 NYEFDCFAQQSPY
-478 DLGLYV
+478 GLGLYV

-493 KDAYNKLNINMDA
+493 KDAYDKLNINMDA

-520 TVVKIAQEKL
+520 TAVKIAQEKL

-555 KVVNSKVA
+555 KVTNNKVA

-612 GQSAKIKIYGK
+612 GKTVKVKALGK
-623 AKGIEFGIS
+623 AKNIALKWTVS
-632 GRNKNIEVW
+632 NKNVNTSIA
-641 LYKMKDATGFEVE
+641 KMISASVLNIKGV
-654 GLKKGKATLKVK
+654 KKGKTTIKVK

-673 TLKINVK
+673 TLKVNVK

>member
-42 TKNNTTPTTVRM
+42 TKNNTEPTTVRM
-54 GWEVVYNLKNVESSN
+54 GWEVVYNLKNVDSSN

-138 EIQNLSPKTNFTV
+138 KLQELYPNTNFTV
-151 ANLGKVGNYNLYYN
+151 TKLGEVGEYSLYYN

-177 TMGDYVFDCFAQQSP
+177 TIGEYIFNCFAQQKP

-199 VGNGKAYTLID
+199 VGNSKAYTLAD
-210 AYNELKIDMDT
+210 AYKELKIDMDT

-272 RYNTVIKP
+272 HYNTVIKP

-288 VVVTV
+288 IVVTV
-293 NNKEKEVAKN
+293 NNKEKEVTKN
-303 SDGSYTIDLD
+303 SDGSYTVDLD

-323 SATREKATEF
+323 SATREKVTQF

-343 YNLSNVESSNTTDDA
+343 YNLSNVESSNTTDDV
-358 WMNYRTVITPKTGYV
+358 WLNYKTTLTPKEGYA
-373 ITNISA
+373 ITYVSA
-379 KIHGKDVGKIT
+379 TVNGKDVGKIT
-390 KKNGT
+390 KNNGIYT
-395 YEIFVEYLQGGPLV
+395 IDIEKATGNLTIT
-409 IKAEAKSVKIDT
+409 AEAKNIVTDT
-421 PKEIDKLCPNWILSV
+421 PKEIQNLSPKTNFTV
-436 ANLGKVGKYD
+436 ANLGKVGNYN
-446 LYYKISDY
+446 LYYNVTQYYQFFENIIKI
-454 YNFSNKNIRMG
+454 G
-465 NYMFNCYQQHTPY
+465 NYEFDCFAQQSPY
-478 DLGLYV
+478 GLGLYV
-484 VGNGKAYTL
+484 VGNSKAYTL

-654 GLKKGKATLKVK
+654 GLKKGKTTLKVK

-673 TLKINVK
+673 TLKVNVK

>member
-35 TSQNVAE
+35 KSQNVNP
-42 TKNNTTPTTVRM
+42 TINNTRVVVNTEPT
-54 GWEVVYNLKNVESSN
+54 K
-69 TTNDAWLSYRTTITP
+69 
-84 KLGYAITKVTATIDG
+84 
-99 KDVGAITSEN
+99 
-109 GIYTINIEQVT
+109 
-120 GKLTITAEAEP
+120 
-131 VIVDTPK
+131 VDTPK
-138 EIQNLSPKTNFTV
+138 ELQELYPNTNFTV
-151 ANLGKVGNYNLYYN
+151 TKLGEVGEYSLYYN

-177 TMGDYVFDCFAQQSP
+177 TIGEYIFNCFAQQKP

-199 VGNGKAYTLID
+199 VGNSKAYTLAD
-210 AYNELKIDMDT
+210 AYKELKIDMDT
-221 VYSLIKSNEIHY
+221 VYSLITSKYINY

-272 RYNTVIKP
+272 HYNTVIKP

-293 NNKEKEVAKN
+293 NNKKREVTKN

-323 SATREKATEF
+323 SATREKVTQF
-333 STARVGWHVN
+333 STARVGWYVN
-343 YNLSNVESSNTTDDA
+343 YNLSNVESSNTTDDV
-358 WMNYRTVITPKTGYV
+358 WLNYKTTLTPKDGYA
-373 ITNISA
+373 ITYVSA
-379 KIHGKDVGKIT
+379 TVNGKDVGKIT
-390 KKNGT
+390 KNNGIYT
-395 YEIFVEYLQGGPLV
+395 IDIEKVTGNLTIT
-409 IKAEAKSVKIDT
+409 AEAKNVVTDT
-421 PKEIDKLCPNWILSV
+421 PKEIQNLSPKTNFTV
-436 ANLGKVGKYD
+436 ANLGKVGNYN
-446 LYYKISDY
+446 LYYNVTQYYQFFENIIKI
-454 YNFSNKNIRMG
+454 G
-465 NYMFNCYQQHTPY
+465 NYEFDCFAQQSPY
-478 DLGLYV
+478 GLGLYV

-493 KDAYNKLNINMDA
+493 KDAYDKLNINMDA

-603 SKSTVNVKV
+603 SKSTVNLKV

-632 GRNKNIEVW
+632 GRNKNVEVW
-641 LYKMKDATGFEVE
+641 LYKMKDATEFRVE

-673 TLKINVK
+673 TLKVNVK

>member
-35 TSQNVAE
+35 KSQNVAE
-42 TKNNTTPTTVRM
+42 TKNNTEPTTVRM
-54 GWEVVYNLKNVESSN
+54 GWEVVYNLKNVDSSN

-199 VGNGKAYTLID
+199 VGNGKAYTL
-210 AYNELKIDMDT
+210 
-221 VYSLIKSNEIHY
+221 
-233 NFTVGKSI
+233 
-241 PDVTTQPSE
+241 
-250 NHNVY
+250 
-255 YYLKGATS
+255 
-263 SNNETTVGN
+263 
-272 RYNTVIKP
+272 
-280 NSPYEIDY
+280 
-288 VVVTV
+288 
-293 NNKEKEVAKN
+293 
-303 SDGSYTIDLD
+303 
-313 NVDGDINIFA
+313 
-323 SATREKATEF
+323 
-333 STARVGWHVN
+333 
-343 YNLSNVESSNTTDDA
+343 
-358 WMNYRTVITPKTGYV
+358 
-373 ITNISA
+373 
-379 KIHGKDVGKIT
+379 
-390 KKNGT
+390 
-395 YEIFVEYLQGGPLV
+395 
-409 IKAEAKSVKIDT
+409 
-421 PKEIDKLCPNWILSV
+421 
-436 ANLGKVGKYD
+436 
-446 LYYKISDY
+446 
-454 YNFSNKNIRMG
+454 
-465 NYMFNCYQQHTPY
+465 
-478 DLGLYV
+478 
-484 VGNGKAYTL
+484 
-493 KDAYNKLNINMDA
+493 KDAYDKLNINMDA

-555 KVVNSKVA
+555 KVTNNKVA

-603 SKSTVNVKV
+603 SKPTVNVKV
-612 GQSAKIKIYGK
+612 GKTVKVKALGK
-623 AKGIEFGIS
+623 AKNIALKWTVS
-632 GRNKNIEVW
+632 NKNVNTSIAKKISASV
-641 LYKMKDATGFEVE
+641 LNIKGV
-654 GLKKGKATLKVK
+654 KKGKTTIKVK

-673 TLKINVK
+673 TLKVNVK

>member
-35 TSQNVAE
+35 KSQN
-42 TKNNTTPTTVRM
+42 TNQTMNNTMGIVNTEPT
-54 GWEVVYNLKNVESSN
+54 K
-69 TTNDAWLSYRTTITP
+69 
-84 KLGYAITKVTATIDG
+84 
-99 KDVGAITSEN
+99 
-109 GIYTINIEQVT
+109 
-120 GKLTITAEAEP
+120 
-131 VIVDTPK
+131 VDTPK
-138 EIQNLSPKTNFTV
+138 ELQELYPNTNFTV
-151 ANLGKVGNYNLYYN
+151 TKLGEVGEYSLYYN

-177 TMGDYVFDCFAQQSP
+177 TIGEYIFNCFAQQKP

-221 VYSLIKSNEIHY
+221 VYSLITSKYINY

-272 RYNTVIKP
+272 HYSTVIKP
-280 NSPYEIDY
+280 NSSYEIDY

-303 SDGSYTIDLD
+303 SDGSYTVDLD

-323 SATREKATEF
+323 SATPKKASEPIT
-333 STARVGWHVN
+333 RVGWEVD
-343 YNLSNVESSNTTDDA
+343 YNVTNAYLTNKSTDVLGS
-358 WMNYRTVITPKTGYV
+358 YSTRIYTVGTYIVTYV
-373 ITNISA
+373 SA
-379 KIHGKDVGKIT
+379 TINGKDVGTIKEVV
-390 KKNGT
+390 GG
-395 YEIFVEYLQGGPLV
+395 YEIN
-409 IKAEAKSVKIDT
+409 IKNVTGKLTITVEAKNFQSPT
-421 PKEIDKLCPNWILSV
+421 PKELQALSPNSNFSV
-436 ANLGKVGKYD
+436 INLGKVGNYN
-446 LYYKISDY
+446 LYYNTTSSYEDLEY
-454 YNFSNKNIRMG
+454 NIRIGDYVYTCM
-465 NYMFNCYQQHTPY
+465 YQQSPD
-478 DLGLYV
+478 DLGLYI

-493 KDAYNKLNINMDA
+493 QDAYSKIKNLNMDT
-506 VYSLINKT
+506 VYSLINKM
-514 NLHYNF
+514 NIDYNF
-520 TVVKIAQEKL
+520 TVNKKPIVKL

-555 KVVNSKVA
+555 KVTNNKVA

-570 VTALN
+570 ITALN
-575 KGKTTVIVTLKDGN
+575 KGKTTVIVTLKNGN

-603 SKSTVNVKV
+603 SKSTVNLKV

-641 LYKMKDATGFEVE
+641 LYKMKDATEFRVE

>member
-84 KLGYAITKVTATIDG
+84 KVGYTITKVTATIDG
-99 KDVGAITSEN
+99 KDVGTVTSEN

-165 VTQYYQ
+165 VTQKYQ
-171 FLDYNV
+171 YLDYNV
-177 TMGDYVFDCFAQQSP
+177 TIGDYVFDCFGQQSP

-199 VGNGKAYTLID
+199 VGNGKAYTLAD
-210 AYNELKIDMDT
+210 AYKELKIDMDT

-233 NFTVGKSI
+233 NFTVEKSI
-241 PDVTTQPSE
+241 PDVTTQPSA

-272 RYNTVIKP
+272 HYNTVIKP
-280 NSPYEIDY
+280 NSDYEIDY
-288 VVVTV
+288 IVVTV

-303 SDGSYTIDLD
+303 SDGSYTVDLD

-323 SATREKATEF
+323 SATPKKASEPIT
-333 STARVGWHVN
+333 RVGWEVD
-343 YNLSNVESSNTTDDA
+343 YNVTNAYLTNKSTDVLGS
-358 WMNYRTVITPKTGYV
+358 YSTRIYTVGTYIVTYV
-373 ITNISA
+373 SA
-379 KIHGKDVGKIT
+379 TINGKDVGTIKEVV
-390 KKNGT
+390 GG
-395 YEIFVEYLQGGPLV
+395 YEIN
-409 IKAEAKSVKIDT
+409 IKNVTGKLTITVEAKNFQSPT
-421 PKEIDKLCPNWILSV
+421 PKELQALSPNSNFSV
-436 ANLGKVGKYD
+436 INLGKVGNYN
-446 LYYKISDY
+446 LYYNTTSSYEDLEY
-454 YNFSNKNIRMG
+454 NIRIGDYVYTCM
-465 NYMFNCYQQHTPY
+465 YQQSPD
-478 DLGLYV
+478 DLGLYI

-493 KDAYNKLNINMDA
+493 QDAYSKIKNLNMDT
-506 VYSLINKT
+506 VYSLINKM
-514 NLHYNF
+514 NIDYNF
-520 TVVKIAQEKL
+520 TVNKKPIVKL

-555 KVVNSKVA
+555 KVTNNKVA

-570 VTALN
+570 ITALN

-603 SKSTVNVKV
+603 SKSTVNLKV

-632 GRNKNIEVW
+632 GRNKNIKVW

>member
-35 TSQNVAE
+35 KSQNANQ
-42 TKNNTTPTTVRM
+42 TMNNTMGIVNTEPT
-54 GWEVVYNLKNVESSN
+54 K
-69 TTNDAWLSYRTTITP
+69 
-84 KLGYAITKVTATIDG
+84 
-99 KDVGAITSEN
+99 
-109 GIYTINIEQVT
+109 
-120 GKLTITAEAEP
+120 
-131 VIVDTPK
+131 VDTPK
-138 EIQNLSPKTNFTV
+138 ELQELYPNTNFTV
-151 ANLGKVGNYNLYYN
+151 TKLGEVGEYSLYYN
-165 VTQYYQ
+165 VTHYYQ

-177 TMGDYVFDCFAQQSP
+177 TIGEYIFNCFAQQKP

-221 VYSLIKSNEIHY
+221 VYSLIKSKYINY

-272 RYNTVIKP
+272 HYNTVIKP

-293 NNKEKEVAKN
+293 NNKEKGVTKN
-303 SDGSYTIDLD
+303 LDGSYTVDLD
-313 NVDGDINIFA
+313 NIDGDINIFA
-323 SATREKATEF
+323 SATREKAPNTSVAFGCEVKYDL
-333 STARVGWHVN
+333 T
-343 YNLSNVESSNTTDDA
+343 NVTSSNMTTDA
-358 WMNYRTVITPKTGYV
+358 WMNYRTVITPKVGYV

-395 YEIFVEYLQGGPLV
+395 YEIFVEYVQGPLV

-421 PKEIDKLCPNWILSV
+421 PKEIDKLYPNLILSV

-555 KVVNSKVA
+555 KVTNNKVA

-654 GLKKGKATLKVK
+654 GLKKGKTTLKVK

-673 TLKINVK
+673 TLKVNVK

>member
-35 TSQNVAE
+35 KSQNANQ
-42 TKNNTTPTTVRM
+42 TMNNTMVVVNTEPT
-54 GWEVVYNLKNVESSN
+54 K
-69 TTNDAWLSYRTTITP
+69 
-84 KLGYAITKVTATIDG
+84 
-99 KDVGAITSEN
+99 
-109 GIYTINIEQVT
+109 
-120 GKLTITAEAEP
+120 
-131 VIVDTPK
+131 VDTPK
-138 EIQNLSPKTNFTV
+138 ELQELYPNTNFTV
-151 ANLGKVGNYNLYYN
+151 TKLGEVGEYSLYYN
-165 VTQYYQ
+165 VTHYYQ

-177 TMGDYVFDCFAQQSP
+177 TIGEYIFNCFAQQKP

-199 VGNGKAYTLID
+199 VGNSKAYTLAD
-210 AYNELKIDMDT
+210 AYKELKIDMDT
-221 VYSLIKSNEIHY
+221 VYSLITSKYINY

-272 RYNTVIKP
+272 HYNTVIKP

-293 NNKEKEVAKN
+293 NNKKREVTKN
-303 SDGSYTIDLD
+303 SDGSYTVDLD

-323 SATREKATEF
+323 SATREKVTEF
-333 STARVGWHVN
+333 STARVGWDVN

-379 KIHGKDVGKIT
+379 KIHGNDVGKIT

-395 YEIFVEYLQGGPLV
+395 YEIFVEYVQGPLV

-436 ANLGKVGKYD
+436 ANLGKVGKSD

-493 KDAYNKLNINMDA
+493 KDAYDKLNINMDA

-555 KVVNSKVA
+555 KVTNNKVA

-612 GQSAKIKIYGK
+612 GKTVKVKALGK
-623 AKGIEFGIS
+623 AKNIALKWTVS
-632 GRNKNIEVW
+632 NKNVDTSIA
-641 LYKMKDATGFEVE
+641 KMISASVLNIKGV
-654 GLKKGKATLKVK
+654 KKGKTTLKVK

-673 TLKINVK
+673 TLKVNVK

>member
-26 DNSTPSNSD
+26 DNSTPLNSD
-35 TSQNVAE
+35 KSQNANQ
-42 TKNNTTPTTVRM
+42 TMNNTMGIVNTEPT
-54 GWEVVYNLKNVESSN
+54 K
-69 TTNDAWLSYRTTITP
+69 
-84 KLGYAITKVTATIDG
+84 
-99 KDVGAITSEN
+99 
-109 GIYTINIEQVT
+109 
-120 GKLTITAEAEP
+120 
-131 VIVDTPK
+131 VDTPK
-138 EIQNLSPKTNFTV
+138 GLQELYPNTNFTV
-151 ANLGKVGNYNLYYN
+151 TKLGEVGEYSLYYN
-165 VTQYYQ
+165 VTHYYQ

-272 RYNTVIKP
+272 HYNTVIKP
-280 NSPYEIDY
+280 NLPYEIDY
-288 VVVTV
+288 IVVTV
-293 NNKEKEVAKN
+293 NNKKREVTKN
-303 SDGSYTIDLD
+303 SDGSYTVDLD

-323 SATREKATEF
+323 SATYEKAPNTSVAFGCEVKYDL
-333 STARVGWHVN
+333 T
-343 YNLSNVESSNTTDDA
+343 NVTSSNMTTDA
-358 WMNYRTVITPKTGYV
+358 WMNYRTVITPKVGYV

-395 YEIFVEYLQGGPLV
+395 YEIFVEYVQGPLV

-421 PKEIDKLCPNWILSV
+421 PKEIDKLYPNLILSV

-493 KDAYNKLNINMDA
+493 KDAYDKLNINMDA

-555 KVVNSKVA
+555 KVTNNKVA

-603 SKSTVNVKV
+603 SKPTVNVKV
-612 GQSAKIKIYGK
+612 GKTVKVKALGK
-623 AKGIEFGIS
+623 AKNIALKWTVS
-632 GRNKNIEVW
+632 NKNVNTSIAKKISASV
-641 LYKMKDATGFEVE
+641 LNIKGV
-654 GLKKGKATLKVK
+654 KKGKTTIKVK

-673 TLKINVK
+673 TLKVNVK

>member
-35 TSQNVAE
+35 KSQKANQ
-42 TKNNTTPTTVRM
+42 TMNNTMGIVNTEPT
-54 GWEVVYNLKNVESSN
+54 K
-69 TTNDAWLSYRTTITP
+69 
-84 KLGYAITKVTATIDG
+84 
-99 KDVGAITSEN
+99 
-109 GIYTINIEQVT
+109 
-120 GKLTITAEAEP
+120 
-131 VIVDTPK
+131 VDTPK
-138 EIQNLSPKTNFTV
+138 ELQELYPNTNFTV
-151 ANLGKVGNYNLYYN
+151 TKLGEVGEYSLYYN
-165 VTQYYQ
+165 VTHYYQ

-221 VYSLIKSNEIHY
+221 VYSLIKSKYINY

-293 NNKEKEVAKN
+293 NNKEKEVTKN
-303 SDGSYTIDLD
+303 SDGSYTVDLD

-323 SATREKATEF
+323 SATPKKVSEPITQDGGHDI
-333 STARVGWHVN
+333 V
-343 YNLSNVESSNTTDDA
+343 YNLSNVESSNTTDIT
-358 WMNYRTVITPKTGYV
+358 YTGYKTTLTPKDGYA
-373 ITNISA
+373 ITYVSA
-379 KIHGKDVGKIT
+379 TVNGKDVGTIT
-390 KKNGT
+390 KENGIYT
-395 YEIFVEYLQGGPLV
+395 IDVRLV
-409 IKAEAKSVKIDT
+409 MGKLTITAEAKDIVTDT
-421 PKEIDKLCPNWILSV
+421 PKEIQNLSPKTNFTV
-436 ANLGKVGKYD
+436 ANLGKVGNYN
-446 LYYKISDY
+446 LYYNVTQYYQFFENIIKI
-454 YNFSNKNIRMG
+454 G
-465 NYMFNCYQQHTPY
+465 NYEFDCFAQQSPY
-478 DLGLYV
+478 GLGLYV

-555 KVVNSKVA
+555 KVTNNKVA

-612 GQSAKIKIYGK
+612 GKTVKVKALGK
-623 AKGIEFGIS
+623 AKNIALKWTVS
-632 GRNKNIEVW
+632 NKNVNTSIA
-641 LYKMKDATGFEVE
+641 KMIGASVLNIKGV
-654 GLKKGKATLKVK
+654 KKGKTTLKVK

-673 TLKINVK
+673 TLKIKVK

>member
-35 TSQNVAE
+35 KSQNVAE

-84 KLGYAITKVTATIDG
+84 KVGYTITKVTATING
-99 KDVGAITSEN
+99 KDVGTVTSSN
-109 GIYTINIEQVT
+109 GIYTIDIEQVT

-131 VIVDTPK
+131 VIVDTPKELQELYPNTNFTVTKLGEVGEYSLYYNVTQYYQFLDYNVTIGEYIFNCFAQQKPYDLGLYVVGNSKAYTLADAYKELKIDMDTVYSLIKSNDIDYSFTVKKSESTVTTQPSENHNVYYYLKGATSSNNETTVGNHYNTVIKPNSPYEIDYVVVTVNNKEKEVTKNSDGSYTIDLDNVDGDINIFASATREKVTQFSTARVGWHVNYNLSNVESSNTTDDVWLNYKTTLTPKEGYAITYVSATVNGKDVGKITKNNGIYTIDIEKATGNLTITAEAKNIVTDTPK

-171 FLDYNV
+171 FFENIIKIGNYE
-177 TMGDYVFDCFAQQSP
+177 FDCFAQQSP
-192 YDLGLYV
+192 YG
-199 VGNGKAYTLID
+199 
-210 AYNELKIDMDT
+210 
-221 VYSLIKSNEIHY
+221 
-233 NFTVGKSI
+233 
-241 PDVTTQPSE
+241 
-250 NHNVY
+250 
-255 YYLKGATS
+255 
-263 SNNETTVGN
+263 
-272 RYNTVIKP
+272 
-280 NSPYEIDY
+280 
-288 VVVTV
+288 
-293 NNKEKEVAKN
+293 
-303 SDGSYTIDLD
+303 
-313 NVDGDINIFA
+313 
-323 SATREKATEF
+323 
-333 STARVGWHVN
+333 
-343 YNLSNVESSNTTDDA
+343 
-358 WMNYRTVITPKTGYV
+358 
-373 ITNISA
+373 
-379 KIHGKDVGKIT
+379 
-390 KKNGT
+390 
-395 YEIFVEYLQGGPLV
+395 
-409 IKAEAKSVKIDT
+409 
-421 PKEIDKLCPNWILSV
+421 
-436 ANLGKVGKYD
+436 
-446 LYYKISDY
+446 
-454 YNFSNKNIRMG
+454 
-465 NYMFNCYQQHTPY
+465 
-478 DLGLYV
+478 LGLYV

-555 KVVNSKVA
+555 KVTNNKVA

-570 VTALN
+570 ITALN

>member
-35 TSQNVAE
+35 KSQNANQ
-42 TKNNTTPTTVRM
+42 TMNNTMGIVNTEPT
-54 GWEVVYNLKNVESSN
+54 K
-69 TTNDAWLSYRTTITP
+69 
-84 KLGYAITKVTATIDG
+84 
-99 KDVGAITSEN
+99 
-109 GIYTINIEQVT
+109 
-120 GKLTITAEAEP
+120 
-131 VIVDTPK
+131 VDTPK
-138 EIQNLSPKTNFTV
+138 ELQELYPNTNFTV
-151 ANLGKVGNYNLYYN
+151 TKLGEVGEYSLYYN
-165 VTQYYQ
+165 VTHYYQ

-177 TMGDYVFDCFAQQSP
+177 TIGEYIFNCFAQQKP

-221 VYSLIKSNEIHY
+221 VYSLITSKYINY

-272 RYNTVIKP
+272 HYNTVIKP
-280 NSPYEIDY
+280 NLPYEIDY

-293 NNKEKEVAKN
+293 NNKEREVTKN
-303 SDGSYTIDLD
+303 LDGSYTVDLD
-313 NVDGDINIFA
+313 NIDGDINIFA
-323 SATREKATEF
+323 SATPKKASEPITQDGGHDI
-333 STARVGWHVN
+333 V
-343 YNLSNVESSNTTDDA
+343 YNLSNVESSNTTDIT
-358 WMNYRTVITPKTGYV
+358 YTGYKTTLTPKDGYA
-373 ITNISA
+373 ITYVSA
-379 KIHGKDVGKIT
+379 TVNGKDVGTIT
-390 KKNGT
+390 KENGIYT
-395 YEIFVEYLQGGPLV
+395 IDVRLV
-409 IKAEAKSVKIDT
+409 MGKLTITAEAKDIVTDT
-421 PKEIDKLCPNWILSV
+421 PKEIQNLSPKTNFTV
-436 ANLGKVGKYD
+436 ANLGKVGNYN
-446 LYYKISDY
+446 LYYNVTQYYQFFENNIKI
-454 YNFSNKNIRMG
+454 G
-465 NYMFNCYQQHTPY
+465 NYEFDCFAHQSPY
-478 DLGLYV
+478 GLGLYV

-493 KDAYNKLNINMDA
+493 KDAYDKLNINMDA

-555 KVVNSKVA
+555 KVTNNKVA

-673 TLKINVK
+673 TLKVNVK

>member
-35 TSQNVAE
+35 KSQNANQ
-42 TKNNTTPTTVRM
+42 TMNNTRVVVNTEPT
-54 GWEVVYNLKNVESSN
+54 K
-69 TTNDAWLSYRTTITP
+69 
-84 KLGYAITKVTATIDG
+84 
-99 KDVGAITSEN
+99 
-109 GIYTINIEQVT
+109 
-120 GKLTITAEAEP
+120 
-131 VIVDTPK
+131 VDTPK
-138 EIQNLSPKTNFTV
+138 ELQELYPNTNFTV
-151 ANLGKVGNYNLYYN
+151 TKLGEVGEYSLYYN
-165 VTQYYQ
+165 VTHYYQ
-171 FLDYNV
+171 FLNYNV
-177 TMGDYVFDCFAQQSP
+177 TIGEYIFNCFAQQKP

-199 VGNGKAYTLID
+199 VGNSKAYTLAD

-221 VYSLIKSNEIHY
+221 VYSLITSKYINY

-272 RYNTVIKP
+272 HYNTVIKP

-293 NNKEKEVAKN
+293 NNKEREVTKN
-303 SDGSYTIDLD
+303 LDGSYTVDLD
-313 NVDGDINIFA
+313 NIDGDINIFA
-323 SATREKATEF
+323 SATREKVTEF
-333 STARVGWHVN
+333 STARVGCEVK
-343 YNLSNVESSNTTDDA
+343 YDLTNVTSSNTTDDA

-395 YEIFVEYLQGGPLV
+395 YEIFVEYVQGPLV
-409 IKAEAKSVKIDT
+409 IKAEAKSVEIDT
-421 PKEIDKLCPNWILSV
+421 PKEIDKLYPNLILSV

-493 KDAYNKLNINMDA
+493 KDAYDKLNINMDA

-612 GQSAKIKIYGK
+612 GKTVKVKALGK
-623 AKGIEFGIS
+623 AKNIALKWTVS
-632 GRNKNIEVW
+632 NKNVNTSIA
-641 LYKMKDATGFEVE
+641 KMISASVLNIKGV
-654 GLKKGKATLKVK
+654 KKGTTTIKVK

-673 TLKINVK
+673 TLKVNVK

>member
-35 TSQNVAE
+35 KSQNANQ
-42 TKNNTTPTTVRM
+42 TMNNTMVVVNTEPT
-54 GWEVVYNLKNVESSN
+54 K
-69 TTNDAWLSYRTTITP
+69 
-84 KLGYAITKVTATIDG
+84 
-99 KDVGAITSEN
+99 
-109 GIYTINIEQVT
+109 
-120 GKLTITAEAEP
+120 
-131 VIVDTPK
+131 VDTPK
-138 EIQNLSPKTNFTV
+138 ELQELYPNTNFTV
-151 ANLGKVGNYNLYYN
+151 TKLGEVGEYSLYYN
-165 VTQYYQ
+165 VTHYYQ

-177 TMGDYVFDCFAQQSP
+177 TIGEYIFNCFAQQKP

-199 VGNGKAYTLID
+199 VGNSKAYTLAD
-210 AYNELKIDMDT
+210 AYKELKIDMDT
-221 VYSLIKSNEIHY
+221 VYSLITSKYINY

-272 RYNTVIKP
+272 HYNTVIKP

-293 NNKEKEVAKN
+293 NNKKREVTKN
-303 SDGSYTIDLD
+303 SDGSYTVDLD

-323 SATREKATEF
+323 SATREKVTQF
-333 STARVGWHVN
+333 STARVGWYVN
-343 YNLSNVESSNTTDDA
+343 YNLSNVESSNTTDDV
-358 WMNYRTVITPKTGYV
+358 WLNYKTTLTPKDGYA
-373 ITNISA
+373 ITYVSA
-379 KIHGKDVGKIT
+379 TVNGKDVGKIT
-390 KKNGT
+390 KNNGIYT
-395 YEIFVEYLQGGPLV
+395 IDIEKVTGNLTIT
-409 IKAEAKSVKIDT
+409 AEAKNVVTDT
-421 PKEIDKLCPNWILSV
+421 PKEIQNLSPKTNFTV
-436 ANLGKVGKYD
+436 ANLGKVGNYN
-446 LYYKISDY
+446 LYYNVTQYYQFFENIIKI
-454 YNFSNKNIRMG
+454 G
-465 NYMFNCYQQHTPY
+465 NYEFDCFAQQSPY
-478 DLGLYV
+478 GLGLYV

-493 KDAYNKLNINMDA
+493 KDAYDKLNINMDA

-603 SKSTVNVKV
+603 SKSTVNLKV

-632 GRNKNIEVW
+632 GRNKNVEVW
-641 LYKMKDATGFEVE
+641 LYKMKDATEFRVE

-673 TLKINVK
+673 TLKVNVK

>member
-35 TSQNVAE
+35 KSQNANQ
-42 TKNNTTPTTVRM
+42 TMNNTMVVVNTEPT
-54 GWEVVYNLKNVESSN
+54 K
-69 TTNDAWLSYRTTITP
+69 
-84 KLGYAITKVTATIDG
+84 
-99 KDVGAITSEN
+99 
-109 GIYTINIEQVT
+109 
-120 GKLTITAEAEP
+120 
-131 VIVDTPK
+131 VDTPK
-138 EIQNLSPKTNFTV
+138 ELQELYPNTNFTV
-151 ANLGKVGNYNLYYN
+151 TKLGEVGEYSLYYN
-165 VTQYYQ
+165 VTHYYQ

-177 TMGDYVFDCFAQQSP
+177 TIGEYIFNCFAQQKP

-199 VGNGKAYTLID
+199 VGNSKAYTLID

-221 VYSLIKSNEIHY
+221 VYSLITSKYINY

-272 RYNTVIKP
+272 HYNTVIKP

-293 NNKEKEVAKN
+293 NNKKREVTKN
-303 SDGSYTIDLD
+303 SDGSYTVDLD

-323 SATREKATEF
+323 SATREKVTQF
-333 STARVGWHVN
+333 STARVGWYVN
-343 YNLSNVESSNTTDDA
+343 YNLSNVESSNTTDDV
-358 WMNYRTVITPKTGYV
+358 WLNYKTTLTPKDGYA
-373 ITNISA
+373 ITYVSA
-379 KIHGKDVGKIT
+379 TVNGKDVGKIT
-390 KKNGT
+390 KNNGIYT
-395 YEIFVEYLQGGPLV
+395 IDIEKVTGNLTIT
-409 IKAEAKSVKIDT
+409 AEAKNVVTDT
-421 PKEIDKLCPNWILSV
+421 PKEIQKLSPKTNFTV

-493 KDAYNKLNINMDA
+493 KDAYDKLNINMDA

-555 KVVNSKVA
+555 KVTNNKVA

-603 SKSTVNVKV
+603 SKSTVNLKV

-632 GRNKNIEVW
+632 GRNKNVEVW
-641 LYKMKDATGFEVE
+641 LYKMKDATEFRVE

-673 TLKINVK
+673 TLKVNVK